1 MFGFV
6 KTWLRKPEEQKNQ
19 SALRPA
25 AAVTHAPRRS
35 VPAVEVLE
43 LPLAA
48 IFGRLPADLQG
59 RVKLPLNGQAQVAV
73 PVGMILP
80 QMGRGSVKITFGELR
95 GMAGDVFYSQTDRDA
110 AIVELPLGEILSRLD
125 PALLPRRAQSA
136 VAVPA
141 DITSP
146 FAEKGRGLNL
156 YKPVAPAPAA
166 SVRKPDES
174 VIIPEYLQRGPAAV
188 APAADEVPPVPPPVA
203 PAPIPMPAALHKE
216 VAHTAVPA
224 AAPAREAGGGVL
236 PVALGE
242 LVGNWPATVRMEI
255 MQIGLSHATVA
266 LPAAQ
271 VEEALR
277 KGRAVF
283 PWRQVRSWINSPGAA
298 SASAHDAE
306 LVELPLKVIAPL
318 FLARQRVA
326 RPQTRLAVDKNIPDL
341 FAAIP
346 PKPVAAPEPAAPAAP
361 AAPKPETIVFSDTE
375 ISGKARMTDNARS
388 GTEFLKR
395 YATPNDIVVKAAAL
409 EGVLGALITLA
420 DGLLVASQLPAS
432 VNGDS
437 LAAFTPQLYT
447 RVSQSAREYRMGE
460 LKDLTFTVG
469 NTNWKIFKVGSI
481 FFAVFGNA
489 DKPLPGAQLAT
500 LAAELDRKP
509 KP

>member
-6 KTWLRKPEEQKNQ
+6 KIWLRKPEEQKNQ
-19 SALRPA
+19 SALRPT
-25 AAVTHAPRRS
+25 AVAHAPRRS
-35 VPAVEVLE
+35 GPAADVLE
-43 LPLAA
+43 LPLAV

-73 PVGMILP
+73 PVGIILP
-80 QMGRGSVKITFGELR
+80 QLGRGSVKITFGELR
-95 GMAGDVFYSQTDRDA
+95 GMAGDVFYSQTDRDT

-125 PALLPRRAQSA
+125 PGLLPRRAQSA

-146 FAEKGRGLNL
+146 FAEKGRGLNI
-156 YKPVAPAPAA
+156 YKPEAPAPAA
-166 SVRKPDES
+166 FVRKSDES
-174 VIIPEYLQRGPAAV
+174 VFIPEFLQRGPAAV
-188 APAADEVPPVPPPVA
+188 EPAADEVPSIPPLVVT
-203 PAPIPMPAALHKE
+203 APIPMPAALHKE
-216 VAHTAVPA
+216 FAPA
-224 AAPAREAGGGVL
+224 AQPIREAAAAAL

-242 LVGNWPATVRMEI
+242 LVGSWPATVRMEI

-283 PWRQVRSWINSPGAA
+283 PWRQVRSWINSPGASA

-306 LVELPLKVIAPL
+306 LLELPLKVIAPL
-318 FLARQRVA
+318 FLSRQRAA
-326 RPQTRLAVDKNIPDL
+326 RPQTRLAVDKTIPDL

-346 PKPVAAPEPAAPAAP
+346 AKPVTVPEPAKESVAQ
-361 AAPKPETIVFSDTE
+361 AAPKPETIVFSDME
-375 ISGKARMTDNARS
+375 ISGKARMSDNARS

-395 YATPNDIVVKAAAL
+395 YATPNDIVVKAASL

-420 DGLLVASQLPAS
+420 DGLLVASQLPAN

-469 NTNWKIFKVGSI
+469 STNWKIFKVGSI
-481 FFAVFGNA
+481 FFAAFSHANQ
-489 DKPLPGAQLAT
+489 PLPVAQLAT